1 MKLDQKTLEMI
12 MYCVYITVAILIFS
26 FDYRRFGDPLREF
39 NALVN
44 SVIDDARVLM
54 KDRDSSHGLDH
65 VLRVYKIAKKIRWCG
80 GDKIDKLIMQIALLH
95 DVYDHKYP
103 NSANNK
109 MFVSEFYG
117 KNVVDAI
124 DHISYS
130 SEVKFHIKD
139 PNISISLSRMR
150 WLGNLD
156 SDTLLARNV
165 VSDADKLDA
174 IGKNG
179 IIRCIDYIKHSK
191 PEIVH
196 DDEQIRILLKAH
208 YDEKLKLLSQYYIVT
223 EKGQKIAT
231 MKHKQMEDYMKD
243 YMKDRAALT
252 ETNAITNDAN
262 PARNIE
268 SD

>member
-1 MKLDQKTLEMI
+1 MGLDQRTLDMI
-12 MYCVYITVAILIFS
+12 MYCVYTAAAILIFS
-26 FDYRRFGDPLREF
+26 FDYRRLGDPLREF

-80 GDKIDKLIMQIALLH
+80 GDKIDKLIMKIALLH
-95 DVYDHKYP
+95 DAYDHKYP

-117 KNVVDAI
+117 QNVVDAI
-124 DHISYS
+124 DHISFS
-130 SEVKFHIKD
+130 SETKFHIKD

-150 WLGNLD
+150 WLNSLD

-165 VSDADKLDA
+165 VSDADKIEA
-174 IGKNG
+174 IGKSG
-179 IIRCIDYIKHSK
+179 IIRCLNYIKHSK
-191 PEIVH
+191 PEIIH
-196 DDEQIRILLKAH
+196 DDEQIKIHFKAH
-208 YDEKLKLLSQYYIVT
+208 YDEKLKILAQYYIVT
-223 EKGQKIAT
+223 EKGRKIASA
-231 MKHKQMEDYMKD
+231 KHKEMENYVKLFMN
-243 YMKDRAALT
+243 RT
-252 ETNAITNDAN
+252 ETNAITNETN
-262 PARNIE
+262 PANNIE